1 MEMIT
6 LKERFQN
13 KGTTV
18 CLFLENPRSCI
29 ILILTKKKKVTDN
42 KTFWKTIKPFLS
54 NKIVSREKLAL
65 IEEDQIVESDINTV
79 QILNIFFSNIVNHLK
94 IAEYANCDPI
104 LVTSTIQMLNPL

>member
-29 ILILTKKKKVTDN
+29 ILILTKKKGY
-42 KTFWKTIKPFLS
+42 
-54 NKIVSREKLAL
+54 R
-65 IEEDQIVESDINTV
+65 
-79 QILNIFFSNIVNHLK
+79 
-94 IAEYANCDPI
+94 
-104 LVTSTIQMLNPL
+104 